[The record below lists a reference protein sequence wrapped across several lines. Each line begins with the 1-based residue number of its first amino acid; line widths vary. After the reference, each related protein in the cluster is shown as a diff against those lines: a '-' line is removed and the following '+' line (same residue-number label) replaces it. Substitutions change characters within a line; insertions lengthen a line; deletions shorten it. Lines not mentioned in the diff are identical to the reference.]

1 MPVSKAKSHPG
12 GYVAESKYAKGHR
25 SGQLCPL
32 GCGPSLHTARPC
44 VLLGD
49 YMLRSLRLAA
59 LLGSLLMAVA
69 ASARDI
75 DAASYGYPLTN
86 PFEATIATT
95 PPDKRPELPS
105 DDDINQSDYS
115 LNLRPEREFTL
126 PDNFWAVKKLK
137 YRLARQDREAP
148 LIFIIAGTGAPYSS
162 SINEYLK
169 KLFYQAGFHVVQL
182 SSPTSYDFMSA
193 ASRFATPG
201 ISQEDAEDM
210 YRVMQAV
217 RAQHPRLPVSDF
229 YLTGYSLGAL
239 DAAFVSHLDETRRSF
254 NFKRVLLLNPPVNLY
269 TSINN
274 LDKLVQ
280 TQVKG
285 IDRSTTFYELMLEK
299 LTRYFQDKGY
309 IDLNDAL
316 LYDFQ
321 QSRQHLSNEQMAM
334 LIGTSFR
341 FSAADIAFTS
351 DLINRRGLII
361 PPKFP
366 ITEGSSLTPFFKRAL
381 QCDFDCYMTEQVIPM
396 WRARTDGNS
405 ILQLVNQVSL
415 YALEDYLRS
424 SDKIAVMHNA
434 DDVILGPGDIG
445 FLRKVFGE
453 RLTLYPHGGHCG
465 NLNYRVNSDAMLEFF
480 RG

>member
-1 MPVSKAKSHPG
+1 
-12 GYVAESKYAKGHR
+12 
-25 SGQLCPL
+25 
-32 GCGPSLHTARPC
+32 
-44 VLLGD
+44 
-49 YMLRSLRLAA
+49 MLRPLRLAA
-59 LLGSLLMAVA
+59 LLYGLLMAVA

-95 PPDKRPELPS
+95 PPEQRPALPS
-105 DDDINQSDYS
+105 DDDINQADYS

-126 PDNFWAVKKLK
+126 PDNFWSVKKLK

-182 SSPTSYDFMSA
+182 SSPTSWDFMSA

-201 ISQEDAEDM
+201 VSQEDAEDM

-217 RAQHPRLPVSDF
+217 RAQHPRLPVKDF

-285 IDRSTTFYELMLEK
+285 INRSTTFYELMLKK
-299 LTRYFQDKGY
+299 LTRYFQEKGY

-381 QCDFDCYMTEQVIPM
+381 QCDFDCYLTEQVIPM
-396 WRARTDGNS
+396 WRARTDGGS
-405 ILQLVNQVSL
+405 ILQLIDQASL
-415 YALEDYLRS
+415 YALEDYLRNN
-424 SDKIAVMHNA
+424 DKIAVMHNA

-445 FLRKVFGE
+445 FLRRVFGD

>member
-1 MPVSKAKSHPG
+1 
-12 GYVAESKYAKGHR
+12 
-25 SGQLCPL
+25 
-32 GCGPSLHTARPC
+32 
-44 VLLGD
+44 
-49 YMLRSLRLAA
+49 MLRSLCLAA
-59 LLGSLLMAVA
+59 LFGGMLLSAA
-69 ASARDI
+69 ASAQDI
-75 DAASYGYPLTN
+75 DATSYGYPLTN

-95 PPDKRPELPS
+95 PPDLRPTLPR
-105 DDDINQSDYS
+105 DEDITQADYS
-115 LNLRPEREFTL
+115 LNLRPDRAFTL
-126 PDNFWAVKKLK
+126 PDNFWPVKKLR
-137 YRLARQDREAP
+137 YRLARQDHEAP
-148 LIFIIAGTGAPYSS
+148 LIFLIAGTGAPYSS

-201 ISQEDAEDM
+201 VSREDAEDL

-217 RAQHPRLPVSDF
+217 RAQHPRLPISEF

-269 TSINN
+269 TSITN
-274 LDKLVQ
+274 LDKMVQ
-280 TQVKG
+280 TEVKG
-285 IDRSTTFYELMLEK
+285 IDNSTTFYELVLHK
-299 LTRYFQDKGY
+299 LTLYFQQKGY
-309 IDLNDAL
+309 IDLNEAL

-321 QSRQHLSNEQMAM
+321 KSRQHLSNEQMAM

-351 DLINRRGLII
+351 DLINRRGLIT
-361 PPKFP
+361 PPKYP

-381 QCDFDCYMTEQVIPM
+381 QCDFDCYLTEQVIPM
-396 WRARTDGNS
+396 WRARTDGGS
-405 ILQLVNQVSL
+405 LLQLVDQVSL
-415 YALEDYLRS
+415 YALKDYLQQS
-424 SDKIAVMHNA
+424 QKIAVMHNA

-445 FLRKVFGE
+445 FLRQVFGD